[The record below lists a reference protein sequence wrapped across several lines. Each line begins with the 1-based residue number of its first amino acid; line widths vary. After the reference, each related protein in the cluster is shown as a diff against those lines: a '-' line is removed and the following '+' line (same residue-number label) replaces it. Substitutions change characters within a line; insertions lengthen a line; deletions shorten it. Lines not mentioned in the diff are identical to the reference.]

1 MHIPQ
6 DIVDLIVDQLSL
18 SVDCEAGA
26 PGHLQAPSLVSSAW
40 VNRSQHHLFSTLEFD
55 DSWKIKRWCSR
66 IKPNSYG
73 VSRHVRVLI
82 VGWRDPFDSPTSLL
96 KASDITTALPHF
108 TSLKNLQEF
117 ILGLTFLGHTSLGVL
132 SPILS
137 SSVGTLKRLGWIGGH
152 ANMRKTWEEIR
163 TLTELLPNLTHVV
176 DLSDGTQIRFSADE
190 GHSPAVKRFTFHELR
205 ITDIALLSL
214 PFFESRGP
222 HLQVLDLKEFEVEE
236 ASKR

>member
-1 MHIPQ
+1 
-6 DIVDLIVDQLSL
+6 
-18 SVDCEAGA
+18 
-26 PGHLQAPSLVSSAW
+26 
-40 VNRSQHHLFSTLEFD
+40 
-55 DSWKIKRWCSR
+55 
-66 IKPNSYG
+66 
-73 VSRHVRVLI
+73 
-82 VGWRDPFDSPTSLL
+82 
-96 KASDITTALPHF
+96 
-108 TSLKNLQEF
+108 
-117 ILGLTFLGHTSLGVL
+117 
-132 SPILS
+132 
-137 SSVGTLKRLGWIGGH
+137 
-152 ANMRKTWEEIR
+152 MRKTWEEIR